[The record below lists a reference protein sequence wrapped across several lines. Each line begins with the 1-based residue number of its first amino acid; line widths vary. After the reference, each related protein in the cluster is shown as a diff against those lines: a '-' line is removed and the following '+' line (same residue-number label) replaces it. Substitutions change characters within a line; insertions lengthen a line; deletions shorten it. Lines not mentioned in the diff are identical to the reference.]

1 MPKPSIL
8 LIAQICVISLFSG
21 ACMLSPTDGTAV
33 PNTSREISFVGYLG
47 VSNREVSLQARNPAS
62 GHWSEFGSAQSG
74 SSVATQLFGYNA
86 YAWST
91 SARVPSAYWA
101 PGSTGS
107 IARVRASDGNL
118 LQTMKPHP
126 LSCYGEYLND
136 LTGFLQNCSAG
147 QEVRLC
153 TSNYLP
159 FGRRRSDCSPSSLGL
174 SISDGT
180 TRSPDMPKQST
191 LMVPVSD
198 DILGT
203 NGGPEIEHVTLRGD
217 RSLQVELFNLPLFDA
232 SFTTPGRVGWYTD
245 ALFFNAIRVQ
255 YPYARNDL
263 RTYSVSVDSARQ
275 QLGLSDVASN
285 ETFYD
290 YFGTAISARVY
301 DVGECSYGVSW
312 DEIAEQARQTIR
324 PLVEQDLR
332 NLAPGLI
339 ESITLTEFYIRP
351 VQTSDRTDRIYVRAE
366 AEMKVDI
373 SCCNRAK
380 ISFGAT
386 LIPTTSD
393 TLPLDLI
400 VDSYHAGVY
409 DIRGVILRI
418 VDRWFIDLNDAINQY
433 AAEFIPES
441 IGQYLLDALPIDIP
455 SYVRARRVLMTAGGL
470 EAVLAEDTDDVQ
482 YDGIVNANLGGF
494 LCPKQPSSALQRS
507 NWYFNR
513 GL

>member
-1 MPKPSIL
+1 MPKPSIP
-8 LIAQICVISLFSG
+8 LIAQVCLLSTFSM
-21 ACMLSPTDGTAV
+21 ACMLSPTDGTVV
-33 PNTSREISFVGYLG
+33 PSTSREISFLGYLG
-47 VSNREVSLQARNPAS
+47 TPNRELRLQARDPAS
-62 GHWSEFGSAQSG
+62 GQWSEFGSAQSG
-74 SSVATQLFGYNA
+74 PGIATQLFGHNA
-86 YAWST
+86 YGWRT

-101 PGSTGS
+101 PGSSGS

-118 LQTMKPHP
+118 LQTMKPYP
-126 LSCYGEYLND
+126 LSCYGEYSDD
-136 LTGFLQNCSAG
+136 LTGFLHNCSAG

-159 FGRRRSDCSPSSLGL
+159 FGRRRSDCSPPSVEL

-180 TRSPDMPKQST
+180 MRDLDMPKRST

-232 SFTTPGRVGWYTD
+232 SFTTPSRVGWYTD

-263 RTYSVSVDSARQ
+263 RSYSVSVDSARQ
-275 QLGLSDVASN
+275 QLGLSENATN
-285 ETFYD
+285 ETYYD
-290 YFGTAISARVY
+290 YFGTAVSARVY
-301 DVGECSYGVSW
+301 DMGECSYGVSW
-312 DEIAEQARQTIR
+312 DEIATQARQTIK

-339 ESITLTEFYIRP
+339 ESITLTDFYIRP
-351 VQTSDRTDRIYVRAE
+351 ILTNDRTDRIYVRVE
-366 AEMKVDI
+366 AELKVDI

-409 DIRGVILRI
+409 DVSGVILRI
-418 VDRWFIDLNDAINQY
+418 VDRWFLDLNDAINQY
-433 AAEFIPES
+433 AAEYIPDS

-470 EAVLAEDTDDVQ
+470 EAVLAEDTEDVQ

-494 LCPKQPSSALQRS
+494 LCPKQPTSALQRS
-507 NWYFNR
+507 YWYFNR